1 MIPSAIRPRLLAAS
15 LLLLGGLTPPAWA
28 LQVLPVRDG
37 ETAFARIAADDLTR
51 IALSEG
57 RIQSWHALKGRLAIE
72 KNARTG
78 QIYVRPLD
86 RGEPASLFL
95 TADSGATYALTLQPV
110 DMPAES
116 LILKD
121 PARRAAKPSMAEQAD
136 SRQRLVKALALMM
149 AADTPARPTW
159 RCGSGARPCACG
171 RAAASCTCAPGWAR
185 RWWPTCSSSPTPGN
199 AEMRV
204 AEAGALP
211 SRSARRGGGEPCPQ
225 SRRDHPSV
233 RDPPAG
239 GGRMILGQ
247 E

>member
-1 MIPSAIRPRLLAAS
+1 MAAS
-15 LLLLGGLTPPAWA
+15 LLLLGALTPPAWA
-28 LQVLPVRDG
+28 LQVIPVRDG

-121 PARRAAKPSMAEQAD
+121 SARRAAKPSVAEQAD
-136 SRQRLVKALALMM
+136 PRQRLVKELALMM
-149 AADTPARPTW
+149 AADRLPPDMEVRERGESLRLW
-159 RCGSGARPCACG
+159 QGSRFVHLRSWLGAAVV
-171 RAAASCTCAPGWAR
+171 ADLFQLTN
-185 RWWPTCSSSPTPGN
+185 TGN
-199 AEMRV
+199 AELRV
-204 AEAGALP
+204 AEAELFRAGVLAVGMENHALNP
-211 SRSARRGGGEPCPQ
+211 GETTRVFVIRQ
-225 SRRDHPSV
+225 REGD
-233 RDPPAG
+233 
-239 GGRMILGQ
+239 

>member
-1 MIPSAIRPRLLAAS
+1 MIPSAIKLWLRLLAAS
-15 LLLLGGLTPPAWA
+15 LLQLGGLTPPAWA

-116 LILKD
+116 LILKG
-121 PARRAAKPSMAEQAD
+121 PARRAEKPSVAEQAD
-136 SRQRLVKALALMM
+136 SRQRLVKSLALMM
-149 AADTPARPTW
+149 AADTLPGDMEVRERGETLRLW
-159 RCGSGARPCACG
+159 QGSRFVHQRSWLGTAVVADLFQL
-171 RAAASCTCAPGWAR
+171 TN
-185 RWWPTCSSSPTPGN
+185 TGN
-199 AEMRV
+199 AELRV
-204 AEAGALP
+204 AEAELFRPGVLAVGVENHALNP
-211 SRSARRGGGEPCPQ
+211 GETTRVFVIRQ
-225 SRRDHPSV
+225 REGD
-233 RDPPAG
+233 
-239 GGRMILGQ
+239 

>member
-1 MIPSAIRPRLLAAS
+1 MILSALRPLLACSLLLAA
-15 LLLLGGLTPPAWA
+15 LPAWA

-51 IALSEG
+51 IALSDG
-57 RIQSWHALKGRLAIE
+57 RIQSWHALRGRLAIE

-78 QIYVRPLD
+78 QLYVRPLD

-121 PARRAAKPSMAEQAD
+121 PARRAAKPSAAEQSD
-136 SRQRLVKALALMM
+136 SRQRMVKALALML
-149 AADTPARPTW
+149 AADRLPADMEVRERGETLRLWQGSRFVHLRTW
-159 RCGSGARPCACG
+159 LGMGVVADLFQLTNTGS
-171 RAAASCTCAPGWAR
+171 
-185 RWWPTCSSSPTPGN
+185 

-204 AEAGALP
+204 AEAELFRPGVLAVGVENQALNP
-211 SRSARRGGGEPCPQ
+211 GDTTRVFVIRQREGE
-225 SRRDHPSV
+225 
-233 RDPPAG
+233 
-239 GGRMILGQ
+239 

>member
-1 MIPSAIRPRLLAAS
+1 MILSALTPLLAFS
-15 LLLLGGLTPPAWA
+15 LLLATLPAWA

-51 IALSEG
+51 IALSDG

-78 QIYVRPLD
+78 QLYVRPLD
-86 RGEPASLFL
+86 RDEPASLFL
-95 TADSGATYALTLQPV
+95 TTDSGATYALTLQPV

-121 PARRAAKPSMAEQAD
+121 PARRAAKPSAAEQSD
-136 SRQRLVKALALMM
+136 SRQRMVKALALML
-149 AADTPARPTW
+149 AADRLPADMEVRERGETLRLW
-159 RCGSGARPCACG
+159 QGSRLVLLRSWLGSAVVADLFHL
-171 RAAASCTCAPGWAR
+171 TN
-185 RWWPTCSSSPTPGN
+185 TGN

-204 AEAGALP
+204 AEAELFRPGVLAVGVENQALNP
-211 SRSARRGGGEPCPQ
+211 GDTTRVFVIRQREGE
-225 SRRDHPSV
+225 
-233 RDPPAG
+233 
-239 GGRMILGQ
+239 

>member
-1 MIPSAIRPRLLAAS
+1 MTPSAHRTLLACS
-15 LLLLGGLTPPAWA
+15 LLLATLPAWA

-95 TADSGATYALTLQPV
+95 TADTGATYALTLQPV

-136 SRQRLVKALALMM
+136 SRQRMVKELALMM
-149 AADTPARPTW
+149 ANDRLPADMEVRERGETLRLW
-159 RCGSGARPCACG
+159 QGSRFVHLRSWLGMAVVADLFQL
-171 RAAASCTCAPGWAR
+171 TN
-185 RWWPTCSSSPTPGN
+185 TGN
-199 AEMRV
+199 TEMRV
-204 AEAGALP
+204 AEAELFRPGVLAVGVENHALNP
-211 SRSARRGGGEPCPQ
+211 GESTRVFVIRQ
-225 SRRDHPSV
+225 REGD
-233 RDPPAG
+233 
-239 GGRMILGQ
+239 

>member
-1 MIPSAIRPRLLAAS
+1 MIPSATLLTVRLRLLAAS
-15 LLLLGGLTPPAWA
+15 LLLVGGLTPPAWA

-95 TADSGATYALTLQPV
+95 TADSGATYSLTLQPV

-136 SRQRLVKALALMM
+136 SRQRLVKELALMM
-149 AADTPARPTW
+149 AADTLPGDMEVRELGETLRLW
-159 RCGSGARPCACG
+159 QGSRFVHQRSWLGTAVVADLFQL
-171 RAAASCTCAPGWAR
+171 TN
-185 RWWPTCSSSPTPGN
+185 TGN
-199 AEMRV
+199 AELRV
-204 AEAGALP
+204 AEAELFRPGVLAVGVENHALNP
-211 SRSARRGGGEPCPQ
+211 GEATRVFVIRQ
-225 SRRDHPSV
+225 REGD
-233 RDPPAG
+233 
-239 GGRMILGQ
+239 

>member
-1 MIPSAIRPRLLAAS
+1 MIPSATLLTVRLRLLAAS
-15 LLLLGGLTPPAWA
+15 LLLVGGLTPPAWA

-95 TADSGATYALTLQPV
+95 TADSGATYSLTLQPV

-136 SRQRLVKALALMM
+136 SRQRLVKELALMM
-149 AADTPARPTW
+149 AADTLPGDMEVRELGETLRLWQALRAPTLLAGH
-159 RCGSGARPCACG
+159 GSGGRPVPAHQHRQCRTAGG
-171 RAAASCTCAPGWAR
+171 RS
-185 RWWPTCSSSPTPGN
+185 
-199 AEMRV
+199 
-204 AEAGALP
+204 GALP
-211 SRSARRGGGEPCPQ
+211 SRRARSGGGEPRPE
-225 SRRDHPSV
+225 SR
-233 RDPPAG
+233 
-239 GGRMILGQ
+239 
-247 E
+247 

>member
-1 MIPSAIRPRLLAAS
+1 MIPSVIRLRLLVTS
-15 LLLLGGLTPPAWA
+15 LLVLGGLTPPAWA
-28 LQVLPVRDG
+28 LQVIPVRDG

-78 QIYVRPLD
+78 QLYVRPLD

-121 PARRAAKPSMAEQAD
+121 PARRAVKPSTAEQSD
-136 SRQRLVKALALMM
+136 SRQRLVKELALMM
-149 AADTPARPTW
+149 AADRLPADMEVREQSETLRLW
-159 RCGSGARPCACG
+159 QGSRFVHQRSWLGTAVVADLFQL
-171 RAAASCTCAPGWAR
+171 SNT
-185 RWWPTCSSSPTPGN
+185 GN
-199 AEMRV
+199 AELRV
-204 AEAGALP
+204 SEAELFRPGVLAVGVESHALNP
-211 SRSARRGGGEPCPQ
+211 GETTRVFVIRQ
-225 SRRDHPSV
+225 REGD
-233 RDPPAG
+233 
-239 GGRMILGQ
+239 

>member
-1 MIPSAIRPRLLAAS
+1 MTPSAHRTLLACS
-15 LLLLGGLTPPAWA
+15 LLLATLPAWA

-95 TADSGATYALTLQPV
+95 TADTGATYALTLQPV

-136 SRQRLVKALALMM
+136 SRQRMVKELALMM
-149 AADTPARPTW
+149 AADRLPPDMEVRERGETLRLW
-159 RCGSGARPCACG
+159 QGSRFVHLRSWLGTAVVADLFQL
-171 RAAASCTCAPGWAR
+171 SNT
-185 RWWPTCSSSPTPGN
+185 SN
-199 AEMRV
+199 AELRV
-204 AEAGALP
+204 AEAELFRPGVLAVGVENHALNP
-211 SRSARRGGGEPCPQ
+211 GETTRVFVIRQ
-225 SRRDHPSV
+225 REVD
-233 RDPPAG
+233 
-239 GGRMILGQ
+239 

>member
-1 MIPSAIRPRLLAAS
+1 MIPSAKLLTVELRLLAAS
-15 LLLLGGLTPPAWA
+15 LLLFSGLTPPAWA

-37 ETAFARIAADDLTR
+37 ETTFARVAAEDLTR

-57 RIQSWHALKGRLAIE
+57 RIQSWHTLKGRLAIE

-121 PARRAAKPSMAEQAD
+121 SARRAAKPSVAEQAD
-136 SRQRLVKALALMM
+136 PRQRLVKELALMM
-149 AADTPARPTW
+149 AADRLPPDMEVRERGESLRLW
-159 RCGSGARPCACG
+159 QGSRFVHLRSWLGAAVV
-171 RAAASCTCAPGWAR
+171 ADLFQLTN
-185 RWWPTCSSSPTPGN
+185 TGN
-199 AEMRV
+199 AELRV
-204 AEAGALP
+204 AEAELFRAGVLAVGMENHALNP
-211 SRSARRGGGEPCPQ
+211 GETTRVFVIRQ
-225 SRRDHPSV
+225 REGD
-233 RDPPAG
+233 
-239 GGRMILGQ
+239 

>member
-1 MIPSAIRPRLLAAS
+1 MIPSALRPLLACSLLLAA
-15 LLLLGGLTPPAWA
+15 LPAWA

-78 QIYVRPLD
+78 QLYVRPLD

-121 PARRAAKPSMAEQAD
+121 PARRATKPSAAEQSD
-136 SRQRLVKALALMM
+136 SRQRMVKALALILTTDRLP
-149 AADTPARPTW
+149 ADMEVRERGETLRLW
-159 RCGSGARPCACG
+159 QGSRFVHLRSWLGSAVVADLFQL
-171 RAAASCTCAPGWAR
+171 TN
-185 RWWPTCSSSPTPGN
+185 TGN
-199 AEMRV
+199 TEMRV
-204 AEAGALP
+204 AEPELFHAGVLAVGVENHALNP
-211 SRSARRGGGEPCPQ
+211 GESTRVFVIRQ
-225 SRRDHPSV
+225 REGD
-233 RDPPAG
+233 
-239 GGRMILGQ
+239 

>member
-1 MIPSAIRPRLLAAS
+1 LAAS

-51 IALSEG
+51 IALADG

-72 KNARTG
+72 KNTLTG

-86 RGEPASLFL
+86 RGGPASLFL
-95 TADSGATYALTLQPV
+95 TSDSGATYALTLQPV

-121 PARRAAKPSMAEQAD
+121 PARQAAKPSMAEQAD
-136 SRQRLVKALALMM
+136 SRQRLVKELALMM
-149 AADTPARPTW
+149 AADTLPGDMEVRERGENLRLW
-159 RCGSGARPCACG
+159 QGSRFVHLRSWLGTAVVADLFQL
-171 RAAASCTCAPGWAR
+171 TN
-185 RWWPTCSSSPTPGN
+185 TGN
-199 AEMRV
+199 AELRV
-204 AEAGALP
+204 AEAELFRPGVFAVGVENHALNP
-211 SRSARRGGGEPCPQ
+211 GESTRVFVIRQ
-225 SRRDHPSV
+225 REGD
-233 RDPPAG
+233 
-239 GGRMILGQ
+239 

>member
-1 MIPSAIRPRLLAAS
+1 MIPSALRPLLACSLLLAA
-15 LLLLGGLTPPAWA
+15 LPAWA

-51 IALSEG
+51 IALAEG

-78 QIYVRPLD
+78 QIYVRPLG
-86 RGEPASLFL
+86 RGELASLFL

-121 PARRAAKPSMAEQAD
+121 PARRTAKPSAAEQAD
-136 SRQRLVKALALMM
+136 SRQRMVKALVLMM
-149 AADTPARPTW
+149 AADTLPGDMEVRERGETLRLW
-159 RCGSGARPCACG
+159 QGSRFVHHLSWLGTAVVADLFQL
-171 RAAASCTCAPGWAR
+171 TN
-185 RWWPTCSSSPTPGN
+185 TGN
-199 AEMRV
+199 TEMRV
-204 AEAGALP
+204 AEPELFRPGVLAVGVETHVLNP
-211 SRSARRGGGEPCPQ
+211 GETTRVFVIRQ
-225 SRRDHPSV
+225 REGD
-233 RDPPAG
+233 
-239 GGRMILGQ
+239 

>member
-1 MIPSAIRPRLLAAS
+1 MIPSAIRLRLLAAS
-15 LLLLGGLTPPAWA
+15 LLLLGGLAPPAWA

-121 PARRAAKPSMAEQAD
+121 PARRVAKPSVAEQAD
-136 SRQRLVKALALMM
+136 SRQRMVKSLALMM
-149 AADTPARPTW
+149 VTDTLPGDMEVRERGETVRLWQGSRFVHQRSWLGAAVAADLFQLTNT
-159 RCGSGARPCACG
+159 
-171 RAAASCTCAPGWAR
+171 
-185 RWWPTCSSSPTPGN
+185 GN
-199 AEMRV
+199 AELRV
-204 AEAGALP
+204 AEAELFRPGALAVGVENHALNP
-211 SRSARRGGGEPCPQ
+211 GESTRVFVIRQ
-225 SRRDHPSV
+225 REGD
-233 RDPPAG
+233 
-239 GGRMILGQ
+239 

>member
-1 MIPSAIRPRLLAAS
+1 MILSELRPLLACS
-15 LLLLGGLTPPAWA
+15 LLLATLPAWA

-78 QIYVRPLD
+78 QLYVRPLD
-86 RGEPASLFL
+86 RGEPVSLFL

-136 SRQRLVKALALMM
+136 SRQRLVKELALMM
-149 AADTPARPTW
+149 AADTLPGDMEVRESVQA
-159 RCGSGARPCACG
+159 AC
-171 RAAASCTCAPGWAR
+171 PW
-185 RWWPTCSSSPTPGN
+185 
-199 AEMRV
+199 
-204 AEAGALP
+204 AGAACP
-211 SRSARRGGGEPCPQ
+211 GGRVCRRRP
-225 SRRDHPSV
+225 
-233 RDPPAG
+233 PPAN
-239 GGRMILGQ
+239 RLH
-247 E
+247 ELPASE

>member
-1 MIPSAIRPRLLAAS
+1 MIPSAKLLTVELRLLAAS

-72 KNARTG
+72 KNARNG

-121 PARRAAKPSMAEQAD
+121 QARRAAKPSAAEQAD
-136 SRQRLVKALALMM
+136 SRQLLVKDLVLMM
-149 AADTPARPTW
+149 AADRLPADMEVRERGETLRLW
-159 RCGSGARPCACG
+159 QGSRFVHLRSWLGTAVVADLFQL
-171 RAAASCTCAPGWAR
+171 TN
-185 RWWPTCSSSPTPGN
+185 TGN
-199 AEMRV
+199 AELRV
-204 AEAGALP
+204 AEAELFRPGVLAVGVENQALNP
-211 SRSARRGGGEPCPQ
+211 GESTRVFVIRQ
-225 SRRDHPSV
+225 REGD
-233 RDPPAG
+233 
-239 GGRMILGQ
+239 

>member
-1 MIPSAIRPRLLAAS
+1 MILSALRLLLTCS
-15 LLLLGGLTPPAWA
+15 LLLATLPAWA

-78 QIYVRPLD
+78 QLYVRPLD

-121 PARRAAKPSMAEQAD
+121 PARRAAQPTAAEQSD
-136 SRQRLVKALALMM
+136 SRQRMVKTLALML
-149 AADTPARPTW
+149 AADRLPADMEVRERGETLRLW
-159 RCGSGARPCACG
+159 QGSRFVHLRSWLGTAVVADLFQLTNTGA
-171 RAAASCTCAPGWAR
+171 T
-185 RWWPTCSSSPTPGN
+185 
-199 AEMRV
+199 EMRV
-204 AEAGALP
+204 AEPELFRPGVLAVAVETRALNP
-211 SRSARRGGGEPCPQ
+211 GEASRVFVLRQRQGDE
-225 SRRDHPSV
+225 
-233 RDPPAG
+233 
-239 GGRMILGQ
+239 
-247 E
+247 